1 MIQDP
6 FPYFERFPDADILT
20 SSDEVV
26 NSVEDD
32 KLENWEKC
40 KLPHFNIH
48 FVSNFA
54 HEDAMVGPII
64 IHLKNKSQS
73 GFIF

>member
-1 MIQDP
+1 MTQDP

-32 KLENWEKC
+32 KLEKWERC
-40 KLPHFNIH
+40 ELPHLDIQ
-48 FVSNFA
+48 FVSDVV
-54 HEDAMVGPII
+54 HEDSAVGPII
-64 IHLKNKSQS
+64 IHFLHYQD
-73 GFIF
+73 FF